1 LDVICEKKQIIMP
14 WKETTTMEQ
23 KIEFICEWRTGKY
36 TITELCKNFEIS
48 RPTAYKLIDRFEKQG
63 FEGLREQSRTPRKH
77 PNETNE
83 DVIKRI
89 LKLKA
94 KYPLWGAKKIK
105 KLLFNDFTR
114 DDIPSV
120 VTIHNILKR
129 NGLVCPQKRLRRVKP
144 VHPVF
149 DPKECNEVWS
159 ADYKGKFLMRN
170 KIYCHPLTIADSKS
184 RFLFTAKGHYHET
197 LKYTKAEFTK
207 VFRKYGIPQQ
217 IHTDNGSPFGSVR
230 AIQRFTQLSYWFI
243 ELGIMPV
250 FSDPAHPEQNGRHER
265 MHRDL
270 KAACAKPAAY
280 DLKTQQRSLNH
291 FVKEY
296 NHIRPHE
303 ALGMGT
309 PASIHSFS
317 TRPFPERI
325 PQFDYESNMKILKV
339 TQNGA
344 IRWKSYY
351 WVYLTAALKGKY
363 VGIEDLGN
371 GIWKV
376 FYRNIFLGYF
386 NENELRTKEKSIR
399 LETNL
404 V

>member
-1 LDVICEKKQIIMP
+1 MP

-36 TITELCKNFEIS
+36 TITDLCRSFEIS
-48 RPTAYKLIDRFEKQG
+48 RPTAYKLISRFEEKG
-63 FEGLREQSRTPRKH
+63 FDGLRELSRTPRNH
-77 PNETNE
+77 PNQTDDKIVEG
-83 DVIKRI
+83 I
-89 LKLKA
+89 LKLKT
-94 KYPLWGAKKIK
+94 KHPRWGTKKIRV
-105 KLLFNDFTR
+105 LLFNHFQRTEV
-114 DDIPSV
+114 PSV
-120 VTIHNILKR
+120 VTIHNILKK
-129 NGLVCPQKRLRRVKP
+129 NGFVSTKKRMRRVKP
-144 VHPVF
+144 VYPIF
-149 DPKECNEVWS
+149 DPKQCNEVWS
-159 ADYKGKFLMRN
+159 ADYKGKFLMGN

-184 RFLFTAKGHYHET
+184 RFLFAAKGHYHET
-197 LKYTKAEFTK
+197 LKAAKTEFTN
-207 VFRKYGIPQQ
+207 VFRKYGIPKQ

-270 KAACAKPAAY
+270 KAACAKPSAF
-280 DLKTQQRSLNH
+280 DLKAQQRRLNS
-291 FVKEY
+291 FVKEF
-296 NHIRPHE
+296 NTIRPHE
-303 ALGMGT
+303 ALEMNT
-309 PASIHSFS
+309 PAKVHSFS

-325 PQFDYESNMKILKV
+325 ASFDYLPEWKILKV

-363 VGIEDLGN
+363 VGIQPLEN
-371 GIWKV
+371 GIWRV
-376 FYRNIFLGYF
+376 FYRNVFLGF
-386 NENELRTKEKSIR
+386 FDETNLRNKDQHAR

>member
-1 LDVICEKKQIIMP
+1 MP

-36 TITELCKNFEIS
+36 TITELCKAFEIS
-48 RPTAYKLIDRFEKQG
+48 RPTAYRLIDRFEKQG
-63 FEGLREQSRTPRKH
+63 YEGLKEQSRTPRSH
-77 PNETNE
+77 PNETKENI
-83 DVIKRI
+83 IKGI
-89 LKLKA
+89 LNLKT
-94 KYPLWGAKKIK
+94 KHPRWGAKKIK
-105 KLLFNDFTR
+105 ILLCNEFTEEE
-114 DDIPSV
+114 IPSV

-129 NGLVCPQKRLRRVKP
+129 NGFVCAQKKMRRVKP
-144 VHPVF
+144 VYPIF

-159 ADYKGKFLMRN
+159 ADYKGKFLMGN

-184 RFLFTAKGHYHET
+184 RFLFTAKGHYKEN
-197 LKYTKAEFTK
+197 LKSAKAEFTK

-217 IHTDNGSPFGSVR
+217 MHTDNGSPFGSVR

-270 KAACAKPAAY
+270 KAACAKPSAY
-280 DLKTQQRSLNH
+280 DLKAQQRSLNR

-296 NHIRPHE
+296 NNIRPHE
-303 ALGMGT
+303 ALNMKT
-309 PASIHSFS
+309 PAAAHQFS
-317 TRPFPERI
+317 TRPFPEKI
-325 PQFDYESNMKILKV
+325 THFDYHPDFKVLKV

-363 VGIEDLGN
+363 VGIQELGN

-376 FYRNIFLGYF
+376 FYRNVFLGFF
-386 NENELRTKEKSIR
+386 NEKQLRNKEQATR

>member
-1 LDVICEKKQIIMP
+1 MP
-14 WKETTTMEQ
+14 WKTTTTMKQ

-36 TITELCKNFEIS
+36 TITELCKSFGVS
-48 RPTAYKLIDRFEKQG
+48 RPTAYKLIHRFENQG
-63 FEGLREQSRTPRKH
+63 FEGLKELSRKPGKH
-77 PNETNE
+77 PNTTDQKIIES
-83 DVIKRI
+83 I
-89 LKLKA
+89 LKLKE
-94 KYPLWGAKKIK
+94 KYKLWGAKKIRV
-105 KLLFNDFTR
+105 LLFKEFPKEQ
-114 DDIPSV
+114 IPSV
-120 VTIHNILKR
+120 VTVHNILRK
-129 NGLVCPQKRLRRVKP
+129 NGLVSPQKRMRRVKP
-144 VHPVF
+144 IHPIF
-149 DPKECNEVWS
+149 DPKNCNEVWS
-159 ADYKGKFLMRN
+159 ADYKGKFLMGN

-184 RFLFTAKGHYHET
+184 RFLFAAKGHYKET
-197 LKYTKAEFTK
+197 LKAAKTAFTK
-207 VFRKYGIPQQ
+207 VFRTYGIPKQ

-243 ELGIMPV
+243 ELGIIPV

-270 KAACAKPAAY
+270 KAACAKPSAF
-280 DLKTQQRSLNH
+280 DLKAQQRRLNH

-303 ALGMGT
+303 ALDMKT
-309 PASIHSFS
+309 PADVHDFS
-317 TRPFPERI
+317 CRPFPEKI
-325 PQFDYESNMKILKV
+325 KDFDYDSKYKILKV
-339 TQNGA
+339 TKSGA

-363 VGIEDLGN
+363 VGIQELGN

-376 FYRNIFLGYF
+376 YYRNVFLGF
-386 NENELRTKEKSIR
+386 FDQRNLRHKQQSTR

>member
-1 LDVICEKKQIIMP
+1 MP

-23 KIEFICEWRTGKY
+23 KIEFVCEWRTGKY
-36 TITELCKNFEIS
+36 TITELCKNFSIS
-48 RPTAYKLIDRFEKQG
+48 RPTAYKLIDRFEKLG
-63 FEGLREQSRTPRKH
+63 YEGLREQPRIPRKH
-77 PNETNE
+77 PNETKG
-83 DVIKRI
+83 DIVKSI
-89 LKLKA
+89 LALKE
-94 KYPLWGAKKIK
+94 KHRLWGAKKLRV
-105 KLLFNDFTR
+105 LLFNEYAEEL
-114 DDIPSV
+114 IPSV
-120 VTIHNILKR
+120 VTVHNILKK

-144 VHPVF
+144 VYPIF
-149 DPKECNEVWS
+149 DPKVCNEVWS
-159 ADYKGKFLMRN
+159 ADYKGKFLMGN
-170 KIYCHPLTIADSKS
+170 KKYCHPLTIADSKS
-184 RFLFTAKGHYHET
+184 RFLFTAKGHYHEN
-197 LKYTKAEFTK
+197 LKSAKAEFTK

-217 IHTDNGSPFGSVR
+217 LHTDNGSPFGSVR

-243 ELGIMPV
+243 ELGITPV

-270 KAACAKPAAY
+270 KAACANPSAY
-280 DLKTQQRSLNH
+280 DLKAQQGRLNR

-303 ALGMGT
+303 ALGFET
-309 PASIHSFS
+309 PASMHNFS

-325 PQFDYESNMKILKV
+325 TKFDYNSNMKVLKV

-363 VGIEDLGN
+363 VAIEDLGN

-376 FYRNIFLGYF
+376 FYRNVFLGYF
-386 NENELRTKEKSIR
+386 NENELRNKETSVR

>member
-1 LDVICEKKQIIMP
+1 MP

-23 KIEFICEWRTGKY
+23 KIEFICEWVTGKY
-36 TITELCKNFEIS
+36 TITELCKSFEIS
-48 RPTAYKLIDRFEKQG
+48 RPTAYRLIDRFEKKG
-63 FEGLREQSRTPRKH
+63 YEGLREQSRTPRKH
-77 PNETNE
+77 PNETKENI
-83 DVIKRI
+83 VQGI
-89 LKLKA
+89 LKLKE
-94 KYPLWGAKKIK
+94 KHPRWGAKKIK
-105 KLLFNDFTR
+105 ILLFNDFTE
-114 DDIPSV
+114 DQIPSV

-129 NGLVCPQKRLRRVKP
+129 NGFVNSKKRMRRIKP
-144 VHPVF
+144 VFPIF

-159 ADYKGKFLMRN
+159 ADYKGKFLMGN

-184 RFLFTAKGHYHET
+184 RFLFSAKGHYHEN
-197 LKYTKAEFTK
+197 LKSAKAEFTK
-207 VFRKYGIPQQ
+207 VFRKYGIPGQMR
-217 IHTDNGSPFGSVR
+217 TDNGSPFGSVR

-270 KAACAKPAAY
+270 KAACAKPSAY
-280 DLKTQQRSLNH
+280 DLKAQQRSLNH

-296 NHIRPHE
+296 NNIRPHE
-303 ALGMGT
+303 ALNMKT

-317 TRPFPERI
+317 TRLFPEKI
-325 PQFDYESNMKILKV
+325 THFDYNPHFRVLKV
-339 TQNGA
+339 TLNGA

-351 WVYLTAALKGKY
+351 WVYVSAALKGKY
-363 VGIEDLGN
+363 VGIEELGN

-376 FYRNIFLGYF
+376 FYRNVFLGFF
-386 NENELRTKEKSIR
+386 NQNELRKKQQSTR

>member
-1 LDVICEKKQIIMP
+1 MP

-48 RPTAYKLIDRFEKQG
+48 RPTAYKLISRFEQQG
-63 FEGLREQSRTPRKH
+63 YEGLREQSRTPGKH
-77 PNETNE
+77 PNETKGE
-83 DVIKRI
+83 VIEGVF
-89 LKLKA
+89 KLKT
-94 KYPLWGAKKIK
+94 KYPRWGAKKIK
-105 KLLFNDFTR
+105 KLLFNEFTE
-114 DDIPSV
+114 DQIPSV

-159 ADYKGKFLMRN
+159 ADYKGKFLMGN

-184 RFLFTAKGHYHET
+184 RYLFTAKGHYKET
-197 LKYTKAEFTK
+197 LKSAKAEFTR
-207 VFRKYGIPQQ
+207 VFREYGIPGQV
-217 IHTDNGSPFGSVR
+217 HTDNGSPFGSVR

-270 KAACAKPAAY
+270 KDSCAKPSAY
-280 DLKTQQRSLNH
+280 DLKAQQRRLNH

-296 NHIRPHE
+296 NHERPHE
-303 ALGMGT
+303 SLGMET
-309 PASIHSFS
+309 PGSVHNFS

-325 PQFDYESNMKILKV
+325 PGFDYGPNFKVLKV

-351 WVYLTAALKGKY
+351 WVYLTVALKGKY
-363 VGIEDLGN
+363 VGIEQLGN
-371 GIWKV
+371 AIWKV
-376 FYRNIFLGYF
+376 FYRNVFLGFF
-386 NENELRTKEKSIR
+386 NENELRNKEKSIR

>member
-1 LDVICEKKQIIMP
+1 MP

-36 TITELCKNFEIS
+36 TITELCKSFEIS
-48 RPTAYKLIDRFEKQG
+48 RPTAYRLINRFEEQG
-63 FEGLREQSRTPRKH
+63 YDGLREQSRTPRKH
-77 PNETNE
+77 PNETKEN
-83 DVIKRI
+83 VIKGI
-89 LKLKA
+89 LQLKT
-94 KYPLWGAKKIK
+94 KHPRWGAKKIK
-105 KLLFNDFTR
+105 ILLFNDFTEQE
-114 DDIPSV
+114 IPSV

-129 NGLVCPQKRLRRVKP
+129 NGFVCPQKRMRRVKP
-144 VHPVF
+144 VYPIF

-159 ADYKGKFLMRN
+159 ADYKGKFLMGN

-184 RFLFTAKGHYHET
+184 RFLFSAKGHYHED
-197 LKYTKAEFTK
+197 LKSAKTEFTK

-270 KAACAKPAAY
+270 KAACAKPSAY
-280 DLKTQQRSLNH
+280 DLKAQQRSLNH

-296 NHIRPHE
+296 NNIRPHE
-303 ALGMGT
+303 ALNMET
-309 PASIHSFS
+309 PASAHSFS
-317 TRPFPERI
+317 TRPFLEKI
-325 PQFDYESNMKILKV
+325 PNFDYEPNLNVLKV
-339 TQNGA
+339 SQNGA
-344 IRWKSYY
+344 VRWKSYY
-351 WVYLTAALKGKY
+351 WVYVSAALKGKY
-363 VGIEDLGN
+363 VGIEELGN

-376 FYRNIFLGYF
+376 FYRNVFLGFF
-386 NENELRTKEKSIR
+386 NQNELRKKQQSTR